1 MFAYDNYETYE
12 ANKSEYLELNEKK
25 LNKLKL
31 LTIIDLVSK
40 SKVISYDEMMK
51 AINVSTIKELEEL
64 IIQCINLDLINGK
77 MDQKSKVLKVD
88 YSVGRD
94 VKKEDRNKFVEQLK
108 MLRENVSKISEKVNK
123 SIQTALKKKEDYCD
137 SQEQFAKDIENA
149 KKAVKKPMKP
159 GDNA

>member
-1 MFAYDNYETYE
+1 MFAYGNYETYE

-31 LTIIDLVSK
+31 LTIIDLVSQ

-64 IIQCINLDLINGK
+64 IIHCINLDLINGK

-88 YSVGRD
+88 Y
-94 VKKEDRNKFVEQLK
+94 
-108 MLRENVSKISEKVNK
+108 
-123 SIQTALKKKEDYCD
+123 
-137 SQEQFAKDIENA
+137 
-149 KKAVKKPMKP
+149 
-159 GDNA
+159 